1 MDAYTASRED
11 VNKKIKK
18 YIVMPKE
25 TYACLERC
33 VWCGDDDQV
42 ISPLIRMMQETS
54 VITCFILRTV
64 LSFLSSPKGLQST
77 SHHQH
82 KGWGI
87 FMKLVKKEIDHHHHE
102 KGFSCLK
109 LEAME
114 TEIGKLVVTSDD
126 DKGTSKKRRKILVR
140 KAKEVESAMEEV
152 EERLEGLFKV
162 MIQAR
167 VSLQNI
173 LST

>member
-18 YIVMPKE
+18 YIVMSKE
-25 TYACLERC
+25 TYACLEGC

-64 LSFLSSPKGLQST
+64 LSFLSSLKGLQST

-87 FMKLVKKEIDHHHHE
+87 AAL
-102 KGFSCLK
+102 L
-109 LEAME
+109 
-114 TEIGKLVVTSDD
+114 
-126 DKGTSKKRRKILVR
+126 
-140 KAKEVESAMEEV
+140 
-152 EERLEGLFKV
+152 
-162 MIQAR
+162 
-167 VSLQNI
+167 
-173 LST
+173 